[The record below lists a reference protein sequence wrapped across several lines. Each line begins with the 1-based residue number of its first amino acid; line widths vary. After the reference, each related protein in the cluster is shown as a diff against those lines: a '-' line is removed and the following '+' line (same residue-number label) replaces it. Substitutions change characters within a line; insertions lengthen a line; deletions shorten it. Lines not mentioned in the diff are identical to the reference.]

1 MKSLYLSRT
10 KTNLKMT
17 DKVLA
22 IIPAA
27 GIGERFQSDIP
38 KQYEYLDGQS
48 VIEKTIKPFIESEFI
63 SKILIAVSKS
73 DNFIKEQNF
82 FDNEKVEIVEGGE
95 TRAIS
100 VLNALNETNENYDYV
115 ITHDAARPNITAKD
129 LVTIYEKITS
139 SESDCSFFYK
149 PVVDSIKESKS
160 NKTINKQD
168 YYLVQTPQIS
178 KFNKLKFSLA
188 HLIDQ
193 KIDVPDESFVME
205 SQGYHV
211 SKIEGKASNIKITY
225 NHDLNLLRKLNS
237 RVGSGFDL
245 HTYKPGTGFTIGG
258 YMLQCDYA
266 IEAHSDG
273 DVLLHSIADSIL
285 GAAALGDIGIFFSD
299 KDPSNKGL
307 DSKEIINFCLEKIH
321 EMNLEICNVDATI
334 ICESPKISPH
344 RSNIIDSLSE
354 ILKISKSN
362 IGLKATT
369 SEKIGIIGEHKA
381 IAVQSLV
388 NLKEIL

>member
-1 MKSLYLSRT
+1 
-10 KTNLKMT
+10 MT

-48 VIEKTIKPFIESEFI
+48 VIEKTLKPFIESKFI

-82 FDNEKVEIVEGGE
+82 FDNEKIEIVEGGE
-95 TRAIS
+95 TRAMSI
-100 VLNALNETNENYDYV
+100 LNALNGTNENYDYV

-129 LVTIYEKITS
+129 LVTIYEKIAS
-139 SESDCSFFYK
+139 SGSDCSFFYK
-149 PVVDSIKESKS
+149 PVVDSIKEIKS

-178 KFNKLKFSLA
+178 KFNKLKSSLA
-188 HLIDQ
+188 YLIDQ

-205 SQGYHV
+205 SQGYNV

-245 HTYKPGTGFTIGG
+245 HTYKPGTGFALGG

-321 EMNLEICNVDATI
+321 EMNLEIYNVDATI

-344 RSNIIDSLSE
+344 RNNIIDSLSE
-354 ILKISKSN
+354 ILKIAKSN

>member
-82 FDNEKVEIVEGGE
+82 FDNEKVEIVEGGQ

-129 LVTIYEKITS
+129 LATIYEKITS

-149 PVVDSIKESKS
+149 KVVDSIKESKS

-178 KFNKLKFSLA
+178 KFNKLKSSL
-188 HLIDQ
+188 LNLRSTLTR
-193 KIDVPDESFVME
+193 ERS
-205 SQGYHV
+205 SV
-211 SKIEGKASNIKITY
+211 SKCKFE
-225 NHDLNLLRKLNS
+225 RS
-237 RVGSGFDL
+237 RV
-245 HTYKPGTGFTIGG
+245 
-258 YMLQCDYA
+258 C
-266 IEAHSDG
+266 
-273 DVLLHSIADSIL
+273 
-285 GAAALGDIGIFFSD
+285 
-299 KDPSNKGL
+299 SN
-307 DSKEIINFCLEKIH
+307 S
-321 EMNLEICNVDATI
+321 
-334 ICESPKISPH
+334 SS
-344 RSNIIDSLSE
+344 
-354 ILKISKSN
+354 
-362 IGLKATT
+362 
-369 SEKIGIIGEHKA
+369 
-381 IAVQSLV
+381 
-388 NLKEIL
+388 